1 MYYKQFHNRFRSEEF
16 TLTMMDLFCKL
27 QQKVACAIDNPAVR
41 KLISAMYQSGIDID
55 DIYIHDGS
63 YWHVNGALSDIYHGT
78 RTAKKKDKASKA
90 KNRYS
95 KLVDTKGKELT
106 EKTGNAEIGIQM
118 TWSLRHS
125 CVMSL
130 GIGAGTENER
140 NYVYTPQSAHNSST
154 PTYIAFVFVISI
166 SKISFP
172 ISFKLPLISLPNNKH
187 SRA

>member
-27 QQKVACAIDNPAVR
+27 QQKVACTIDNPAVR

-63 YWHVNGALSDIYHGT
+63 YWHVNGALSDIFPGT
-78 RTAKKKDKASKA
+78 RTAEKGKGKASKA
-90 KNRYS
+90 KNQYS

-106 EKTGNAEIGIQM
+106 ENIGNAETGIQM
-118 TWSLRHS
+118 TGSLRHS
-125 CVMSL
+125 CEMSL

-140 NYVYTPQSAHNSST
+140 NYVYTPAN
-154 PTYIAFVFVISI
+154 
-166 SKISFP
+166 
-172 ISFKLPLISLPNNKH
+172 
-187 SRA
+187 